1 MAQAPTNP
9 FAVWLVSMLAV
20 ASPVAAWALNVA
32 GVMLVAGEN
41 AAPSAWLVWL
51 QLERLVPARRMK
63 AKATS
68 AVNRRAPHLGARGKA
83 GFAQDVFIEGQ
94 YIPRRR
100 RWWGA
105 PNGRLWFRPRAACA
119 GRFRVA
125 VWYVPATV
133 KVECLRV
140 RARCV
145 GFVHVSEEGFGAR
158 FGFWVGRNANCLL
171 RRKKEQRL

>member
-1 MAQAPTNP
+1 MAEAPTNP

-20 ASPVAAWALNVA
+20 ASPVAAWALNAA
-32 GVMLVAGEN
+32 GAMLVAGEN
-41 AAPSAWLVWL
+41 AAPSAWLVWPQL
-51 QLERLVPARRMK
+51 QRLAPAKRMK
-63 AKATS
+63 VKATS

-100 RWWGA
+100 RWRGA
-105 PNGRLWFRPRAACA
+105 PNGRLWFRRRASCA

-125 VWYVPATV
+125 VWYAPAAV
-133 KVECLRV
+133 KVGCLR

-145 GFVHVSEEGFGAR
+145 GFVHVSEEGIEGR
-158 FGFWVGRNANCLL
+158 FSFWVGRNANCLL
-171 RRKKEQRL
+171 RRKIKQRL

>member
-1 MAQAPTNP
+1 MNA
-9 FAVWLVSMLAV
+9 
-20 ASPVAAWALNVA
+20 A

-51 QLERLVPARRMK
+51 QLERLVPVRRMK

-125 VWYVPATV
+125 VWYASAAV
-133 KVECLRV
+133 KVECLQM
-140 RARCV
+140 RARCA
-145 GFVHVSEEGFGAR
+145 GFVHVSEEGSGAR
-158 FGFWVGRNANCLL
+158 FNFWVGRNANCLL
-171 RRKKEQRL
+171 QQKRNKGCSNL